1 MELRSAKLERLR
13 RDAKES
19 ELKTLQATPRINAR
33 SRQLAKRTR
42 CADGA
47 EYDIAD
53 IADRQ
58 AKQRQEELI
67 RREQA
72 RKTLEEKQLEGVKE
86 TPTINSR
93 SRRLAA
99 SRQRRMNNGAE
110 SLADRQTRQRRQ
122 ELARHERA
130 RRLKHEMEL
139 EEAKQ
144 AKPHVSRGS
153 ARILRK
159 MKREG
164 RSVAA
169 ASVSGTDRLYKQAEA
184 REQRR
189 KAARESA
196 RELFSH
202 QPKVNKQSS
211 TGKGKGGAR
220 RSGRHSSS
228 GAGGSGSGSVEE
240 TNLERDEAMFTLRA
254 MAAQGDARA
263 QALLA
268 KLAEEFNGDRGGNSG
283 GRPRE
288 HVPRH
293 ERLYREAQ
301 AKKERMAR
309 AAAAKREQET
319 RDARTGEALFK
330 PKINRA
336 SPKKSA
342 LEREILKEERLRQ
355 QDQLQ
360 RHQDL
365 YGQEEDIYY
374 SDDETYLFNDGGGG
388 LRGSASSAGG
398 GRKPVHERLAEKA
411 EEYQRR
417 AQERRERKEAQ
428 RQQRVREGAK
438 TSAKSAHIVRKLERG
453 GDLTPSSQRLRQGI
467 GAVRQRTI
475 EEMEEQMTF
484 RPRINPAP
492 APAKNAKL
500 QEKSVA
506 KGKDAKKARAVV
518 NKQLASVK
526 ADTTTYVASPGS
538 VAKHSSVLSSE
549 EVIEFRRQKLEMR
562 HKKEDRP
569 ISTPKNVAPSAP
581 VAASAKAKNTIVLPP
596 NRHRIGGSNRV
607 VAKARVE
614 AVATAVSGMKTKK
627 VKASKTYKASPKTK
641 TRGKIEVRGTT
652 ARAIGI
658 AKAKG
663 KGKRKVKAPVVNETN
678 ARLRDRLLRK
688 KRPLTP
694 GSRKNTLPSPERD
707 GVRGGRSASKEN
719 ADDRQ
724 QRQQQRRSSPGPE
737 RKRSRAAAA
746 SSPSSASQPEAKHHQ
761 AMPLP
766 HGWSEFTNEDGFVY
780 YAHTDGRSQWEIPRM
795 PKPTA
800 ASMLKQEA
808 AAAAAGEGGPAAG
821 SPTRAELDT
830 MIRSM
835 GTDFLKGWKR
845 N

>member
-1 MELRSAKLERLR
+1 MPLGLSYGNESCSPLCRAAEIESAQFALLAGLRALRGEFLELAARRRPGGEGAAGGGDEASSSSSSCSSSESSSASFAERSAARVELRSAKLERLR

-268 KLAEEFNGDRGGNSG
+268 K
-283 GRPRE
+283 
-288 HVPRH
+288 
-293 ERLYREAQ
+293 
-301 AKKERMAR
+301 
-309 AAAAKREQET
+309 
-319 RDARTGEALFK
+319 
-330 PKINRA
+330 
-336 SPKKSA
+336 
-342 LEREILKEERLRQ
+342 
-355 QDQLQ
+355 
-360 RHQDL
+360 
-365 YGQEEDIYY
+365 
-374 SDDETYLFNDGGGG
+374 
-388 LRGSASSAGG
+388 
-398 GRKPVHERLAEKA
+398 
-411 EEYQRR
+411 
-417 AQERRERKEAQ
+417 
-428 RQQRVREGAK
+428 
-438 TSAKSAHIVRKLERG
+438 
-453 GDLTPSSQRLRQGI
+453 
-467 GAVRQRTI
+467 
-475 EEMEEQMTF
+475 
-484 RPRINPAP
+484 
-492 APAKNAKL
+492 
-500 QEKSVA
+500 
-506 KGKDAKKARAVV
+506 
-518 NKQLASVK
+518 
-526 ADTTTYVASPGS
+526 
-538 VAKHSSVLSSE
+538 
-549 EVIEFRRQKLEMR
+549 
-562 HKKEDRP
+562 
-569 ISTPKNVAPSAP
+569 
-581 VAASAKAKNTIVLPP
+581 
-596 NRHRIGGSNRV
+596 
-607 VAKARVE
+607 
-614 AVATAVSGMKTKK
+614 
-627 VKASKTYKASPKTK
+627 
-641 TRGKIEVRGTT
+641 
-652 ARAIGI
+652 
-658 AKAKG
+658 
-663 KGKRKVKAPVVNETN
+663 
-678 ARLRDRLLRK
+678 
-688 KRPLTP
+688 
-694 GSRKNTLPSPERD
+694 
-707 GVRGGRSASKEN
+707 
-719 ADDRQ
+719 
-724 QRQQQRRSSPGPE
+724 
-737 RKRSRAAAA
+737 
-746 SSPSSASQPEAKHHQ
+746 
-761 AMPLP
+761 
-766 HGWSEFTNEDGFVY
+766 
-780 YAHTDGRSQWEIPRM
+780 
-795 PKPTA
+795 
-800 ASMLKQEA
+800 
-808 AAAAAGEGGPAAG
+808 
-821 SPTRAELDT
+821 
-830 MIRSM
+830 
-835 GTDFLKGWKR
+835 
-845 N
+845 